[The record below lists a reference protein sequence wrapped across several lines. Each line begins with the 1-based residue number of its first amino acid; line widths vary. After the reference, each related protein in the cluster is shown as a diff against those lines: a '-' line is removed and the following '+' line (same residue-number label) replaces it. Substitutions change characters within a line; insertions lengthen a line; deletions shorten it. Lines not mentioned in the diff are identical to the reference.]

1 MRSRFGRQA
10 GGISF
15 FAFQDIITG
24 TSGFLIVLALFLA
37 LNLEEKLSEATAQHP
52 YAKREE
58 DLKSMQTQ
66 ILLVKQQVADWE
78 QAAGLDDTTLRR
90 MIGQLKTS
98 LTEMDARPLPGM
110 NQDADATGRDATLR
124 AEKRKLLTRLD
135 EINASIHKGEQL
147 SSGLVKDI
155 PDVEKKIINAQSS
168 LQRKRQLQNVIT
180 LIPEPDG
187 RGKEPILVLV
197 QSSLIRFQRAN
208 SAPADGGSVT
218 EFSNYLRQTSPTTH
232 YVVIYFKPSGAQH
245 FELLTK
251 RARAEGYEIGY
262 DVIPE
267 DFDVEFRNDAS
278 LKQGGKL

>member
-37 LNLEEKLSEATAQHP
+37 LNLEEKLSEAIAQHP

-78 QAAGLDDTTLRR
+78 QAAGLDDNTLRR

-208 SAPADGGSVT
+208 SVPADGGSVT

-278 LKQGGKL
+278 LK

>member
-37 LNLEEKLSEATAQHP
+37 LNLDEKLSEASAQHP

-58 DLKSMQTQ
+58 ELQSMLAQIESLKKQ
-66 ILLVKQQVADWE
+66 IGDWE
-78 QAAGLDDTTLRR
+78 QQPGLDETTLRR

-98 LTEMDARPLPGM
+98 IAEMDARPLPGM
-110 NQDADATGRDATLR
+110 NQKADATGRDATLR
-124 AEKRKLLTRLD
+124 DEKQKLLTRL
-135 EINASIHKGEQL
+135 EAMNASIHEAELL

-155 PDVEKKIINAQSS
+155 PDLEKKIIDVQSS
-168 LQRKRQLQNVIT
+168 LQRKRQRQNVIT
-180 LIPEPDG
+180 LVPERDG
-187 RGKEPILVLV
+187 GRKEPILVLV
-197 QSSLIRFQRAN
+197 QSSLIRFQRADG
-208 SAPADGGSVT
+208 SPAGAGSVA
-218 EFSNYLRQTSPTTH
+218 EFSSYLKQTSPSTH

-267 DFDVEFRNDAS
+267 EADIEFRNDAS
-278 LKQGGKL
+278 LNPGGKP